1 MMNLSSMITPARSR
15 IWVSNI
21 PISAVISLSK
31 SSSLY
36 CNSFGNRSLINRR
49 FYSKDIDP
57 NNGKS
62 NSMRPAENTSS
73 TPNQSNDNDNSSN
86 NENNDVNKKENSTGI
101 NTGGAGI
108 SAAASSIREKLGSL
122 KPNLTKN
129 ILKSSKSD
137 NFNKHKTNAG
147 VDHALLAT
155 REQEANKDITSPEA
169 QAAFYR
175 LLLQANYPQ
184 YVVSRFETPGIA
196 SSPECMELYMEA
208 LQRIGRHSEADA
220 VRQNL
225 LTASSAGAVNP
236 SLASSNGNQPN
247 YHSNFP
253 SMYSPFYGSRK
264 EPLHVIVS
272 ESTLTIVSRW
282 LKWLIFFG
290 LLTYGLSET
299 FRYITENTTLLKNSE
314 VADKSVDVAKTNV
327 KFDDVKGCDEARAE
341 LEEIVDFLKDP
352 TKYESLGGK
361 LPKGVLLTGPPGTGK
376 TLLARATAGE
386 AGVDFFFMSGS
397 EFDEVYVG
405 VGAKRIR
412 ELFSQARSRA
422 PAIIFI
428 DELDAIGG
436 KRNPKDQAYAKQTLN
451 QLLVELDGFSQ
462 TTGII
467 IIGATNFP
475 ESLDKALTRPGRF
488 DKVVNVDLP
497 DVRGRAEILKLHMKK
512 ITLADDVDTTII
524 ARGTPGLSGAELS
537 NLVNQAA
544 VYACQKNAV
553 AVDMSHFEWAKD
565 KILMGAERK
574 TMVLTDAARRA
585 TAYHEA
591 GHAIMAM
598 YTTGAT
604 PLYKATILPRGRA
617 LGITFQLPEM
627 DKVDITRKE
636 CLARLDVCMGG
647 KMAEE
652 LIYGKENTTSG
663 CGSDLQSA
671 TGTARAMVTQ
681 YGMSGEVGP
690 VNLADNWESWSDK
703 IRDIADNDVVSLL
716 KDSEERTR
724 KMLSKKSVELHRLA
738 EGLIEYET
746 LDAKEIEKVC
756 RGEKLNKL
764 KTSTNKVV
772 DGPDSDE
779 RKDIGGNKPKI
790 PTLIN
795 A

>member
-1 MMNLSSMITPARSR
+1 MSLSPVLSNIASNGTKNNILKTIILKNTNKFTYRFLHSGLTRSSNQTLLLGNDHSSVLTYRSSMILH
-15 IWVSNI
+15 N
-21 PISAVISLSK
+21 K
-31 SSSLY
+31 
-36 CNSFGNRSLINRR
+36 R
-49 FYSKDIDP
+49 FYSDQVKKDDT
-57 NNGKS
+57 
-62 NSMRPAENTSS
+62 ATNTTATIPPSPSS
-73 TPNQSNDNDNSSN
+73 TTTKRNVASTSNMNEAVNHAVLAKQEQQAN
-86 NENNDVNKKENSTGI
+86 N
-101 NTGGAGI
+101 
-108 SAAASSIREKLGSL
+108 
-122 KPNLTKN
+122 
-129 ILKSSKSD
+129 
-137 NFNKHKTNAG
+137 
-147 VDHALLAT
+147 
-155 REQEANKDITSPEA
+155 DITSADA
-169 QAAFYR
+169 QAVFYK
-175 LLLQANYPQ
+175 LLLKANYPQ

-208 LQRIGRHSEADA
+208 LQRIGRHSEADG
-220 VRQNL
+220 VRQTL

-236 SLASSNGNQPN
+236 SLASSSTTNPN
-247 YHSNFP
+247 YHTSPGP
-253 SMYSPFYGSRK
+253 SLYNPFYGSKK

-272 ESTLTIVSRW
+272 ESTFTIISRW
-282 LKWLIFFG
+282 VKWLVVFG
-290 LLTYGLSET
+290 VLTYGLSEL

-314 VADKSVDVAKTNV
+314 VADKSVDVAKTDV
-327 KFDDVKGCDEARAE
+327 KFDDVQGCDEARAE

-352 TKYESLGGK
+352 TKYEALGGK

-412 ELFSQARSRA
+412 DLFSQARSRA
-422 PAIIFI
+422 PAIVFI

-462 TTGII
+462 TSGII

-488 DKVVNVDLP
+488 DKIVNVDLP
-497 DVRGRAEILKLHMKK
+497 DVRGRAAILKHHMEK
-512 ITLADDVDTTII
+512 ITMADDVDPTII
-524 ARGTPGLSGAELS
+524 ARGTPGLSGAELA

-544 VYACQKNAV
+544 VYACQKDAV
-553 AVDMSHFEWAKD
+553 SVNMNHLEWAKD

-574 TMVLTDAARRA
+574 TMVLTEAARKA
-585 TAYHEA
+585 TAFHEA

-598 YTTGAT
+598 FTSGAT

-627 DKVDITRKE
+627 DKVDITKKE

-647 KMAEE
+647 KIAEE
-652 LIYGKENTTSG
+652 IIYGKENTTSG

-671 TGTARAMVTQ
+671 TGTARAMITQ
-681 YGMSGEVGP
+681 YGMSDSVGP
-690 VNLADNWESWSDK
+690 VNLSDNWDSWSNK
-703 IRDIADNDVVSLL
+703 IRDVADNEIIEVLKSSEDRTRSLL
-716 KDSEERTR
+716 KQ
-724 KMLSKKSVELHRLA
+724 KSVELHRLA

-746 LDAKEIEKVC
+746 LDAKEMDKICK
-756 RGEKLNKL
+756 GEPINKL
-764 KTSTNKVV
+764 KNSTNKVI

-779 RKDIGGNKPKI
+779 RKDIGGSKPKI

>member
-1 MMNLSSMITPARSR
+1 MVLPALLGVSGLCTRNASRLLVSQAPLLTSITLRR
-15 IWVSNI
+15 IQNKRI
-21 PISAVISLSK
+21 GANSLLWKRLYSDKPTQK
-31 SSSLY
+31 SDE
-36 CNSFGNRSLINRR
+36 NVE
-49 FYSKDIDP
+49 
-57 NNGKS
+57 NGKKETETLNQGS
-62 NSMRPAENTSS
+62 ASASGSENT
-73 TPNQSNDNDNSSN
+73 Q
-86 NENNDVNKKENSTGI
+86 NKKEQ
-101 NTGGAGI
+101 
-108 SAAASSIREKLGSL
+108 
-122 KPNLTKN
+122 
-129 ILKSSKSD
+129 SD
-137 NFNKHKTNAG
+137 NDEG
-147 VDHALLAT
+147 PVSHAILAT
-155 REQEANKDITSPEA
+155 KEQQANKDLSNPNS
-169 QAAFYR
+169 QADFYK
-175 LLLQANYPQ
+175 LLLRSNYPQ

-196 SSPECMELYMEA
+196 SSPECMALYMEA
-208 LQRIGRHSEADA
+208 LQRIGRHSEAEA
-220 VRQNL
+220 VRQTL
-225 LTASSAGAVNP
+225 MTASSAGAVNP
-236 SLASSNGNQPN
+236 SLASSSSAGAPHMGGNG
-247 YHSNFP
+247 SNAYTGVSGMFNP
-253 SMYSPFYGSRK
+253 YMGSRK
-264 EPLHVIVS
+264 EPLHVVVT
-272 ESTLTIVSRW
+272 ESTFSMISRW
-282 LKWLIFFG
+282 LKWLIVFG
-290 LLTYGLSET
+290 AVTYGLTEG
-299 FRYITENTTLLKNSE
+299 FKYITEHSTLFKTNE

-327 KFDDVKGCDEARAE
+327 RFDDVRGCDEARAE

-361 LPKGVLLTGPPGTGK
+361 LPKGILLTGPPGTGK

-462 TTGII
+462 TSGII

-497 DVRGRAEILKLHMKK
+497 DVRGRADILKHHMKK
-512 ITLADDVDTTII
+512 VTLAPDVDPTII
-524 ARGTPGLSGAELS
+524 ARGTPGLSGAELM

-544 VYACQKNAV
+544 VYACQKNAI

-574 TMVLTDAARRA
+574 TMVLTEASKRA

-591 GHAIMAM
+591 GHALMAL
-598 YTTGAT
+598 YTSGAT

-627 DKVDITRKE
+627 DKVDITKKE
-636 CLARLDVCMGG
+636 CMARLDVCMGG
-647 KMAEE
+647 KIAEE

-671 TGTARAMVTQ
+671 TNTARAMVTQ
-681 YGMSGEVGP
+681 YGMSEHVGP
-690 VNLADNWESWSDK
+690 VNLADKWESWSGK
-703 IRDIADNDVVSLL
+703 IRDIADNEVIDML
-716 KDSEERTR
+716 KASEERTR
-724 KMLSKKSVELHRLA
+724 KLLAEKEVELHRLA
-738 EGLIEYET
+738 QGLMEYET
-746 LDAKEIEKVC
+746 LDSAEIQRVC
-756 RGEKLNKL
+756 QGESINKM
-764 KTSTNKVV
+764 KTTTNPVV
-772 DGPDSDE
+772 EGPDSDE
-779 RKDIGGNKPKI
+779 RKELGDKSKI
-790 PTLIN
+790 PVLIN

>member
-1 MMNLSSMITPARSR
+1 MLRA
-15 IWVSNI
+15 VSTQRGT
-21 PISAVISLSK
+21 
-31 SSSLY
+31 
-36 CNSFGNRSLINRR
+36 FGNTESKLIQQRR
-49 FYSKDIDP
+49 FYVDAKKPEETQGSSSPPPKTSATI
-57 NNGKS
+57 NN
-62 NSMRPAENTSS
+62 T
-73 TPNQSNDNDNSSN
+73 T
-86 NENNDVNKKENSTGI
+86 
-101 NTGGAGI
+101 
-108 SAAASSIREKLGSL
+108 
-122 KPNLTKN
+122 
-129 ILKSSKSD
+129 
-137 NFNKHKTNAG
+137 KTNNKAATPPPPTQQ
-147 VDHALLAT
+147 VSHAILASQ
-155 REQEANKDITSPEA
+155 EQVANKELTNPDA
-169 QAAFYR
+169 QANFYKI
-175 LLLQANYPQ
+175 LLQSNYPQ

-220 VRQNL
+220 VRQTL

-236 SLASSNGNQPN
+236 SLASSSNMGSQN
-247 YHSNFP
+247 YHGTFP
-253 SMYSPFYGSRK
+253 SLYSPFYGSRK

-272 ESTLTIVSRW
+272 ESTFTIISRW
-282 LKWLIFFG
+282 VKWLVVFG
-290 LLTYGLSET
+290 LITYGVTEG
-299 FRYITENTTLLKNSE
+299 FKYITENTSLLKNSE

-352 TKYESLGGK
+352 TKYESLGGT

-412 ELFSQARSRA
+412 ELFAQARARA

-475 ESLDKALTRPGRF
+475 EALDKALTRPGRF

-497 DVRGRAEILKLHMKK
+497 DVRGRADILKLHMKK
-512 ITLADDVDTTII
+512 VTLASDVDPTLI

-544 VYACQKNAV
+544 VYACQQNAI

-574 TMVLTDAARRA
+574 TMVLTDSARRA

-598 YTTGAT
+598 FTTGAT

-627 DKVDITRKE
+627 DKVDVTRKE
-636 CLARLDVCMGG
+636 CLATLDVCMGG
-647 KMAEE
+647 KIAEE
-652 LIYGKENTTSG
+652 LIYGKDNTTSG

-671 TGTARAMVTQ
+671 TNTARSMVTQ
-681 YGMSGEVGP
+681 YGMSDEVGP
-690 VNLADNWESWSDK
+690 ISLAENWESWSNK
-703 IRDIADNDVVSLL
+703 IRDVADNEVIGLL
-716 KDSEERTR
+716 KQSEDRTR
-724 KMLSKKSVELHRLA
+724 RMLAKKSIELHRLA
-738 EGLIEYET
+738 QGLMEYET
-746 LDAKEIEKVC
+746 LDAKEIDQVC
-756 RGEKLNKL
+756 KGEPLDKL
-764 KTSTNKVV
+764 KMSSNTVIE
-772 DGPDSDE
+772 GPDSDE
-779 RKDIGGNKPKI
+779 RKGMGDKPKI
-790 PTLIN
+790 PSLIR
-795 A
+795 AK

>member
-1 MMNLSSMITPARSR
+1 MGLPNIANSLVNLQTSNFLVRNIGLKPLIGSS
-15 IWVSNI
+15 
-21 PISAVISLSK
+21 
-31 SSSLY
+31 
-36 CNSFGNRSLINRR
+36 INR
-49 FYSKDIDP
+49 F
-57 NNGKS
+57 
-62 NSMRPAENTSS
+62 
-73 TPNQSNDNDNSSN
+73 
-86 NENNDVNKKENSTGI
+86 
-101 NTGGAGI
+101 
-108 SAAASSIREKLGSL
+108 
-122 KPNLTKN
+122 TKN
-129 ILKSSKSD
+129 K
-137 NFNKHKTNAG
+137 NFNKQHHSISLKYNNYYTSKSNFNHLNINKLITRQSLLLNNIRCYSKKSKTIDNDLNNKNENENESEKLKKNSSKNEKIDNAKEINNKPIINEP
-147 VDHALLAT
+147 VNHALLAKQ
-155 REQEANKDITSPEA
+155 EQEANRDITSA
-169 QAAFYR
+169 GSQATFYK
-175 LLLQANYPQ
+175 LLLKSNYPQ

-196 SSPECMELYMEA
+196 SSPECTELYMEA
-208 LQRIGRHSEADA
+208 LQRVGRHSEADV
-220 VRQNL
+220 VRQTL

-236 SLASSNGNQPN
+236 SLTSSNTNNPN
-247 YHSNFP
+247 YHTNPTP
-253 SMYSPFYGSRK
+253 SLYNPFYGSKK

-272 ESTLTIVSRW
+272 ESTFTIISRW
-282 LKWLIFFG
+282 LKWIIFFG
-290 LLTYGLSET
+290 LVTYGLSET
-299 FRYITENTTLLKNSE
+299 FKYITENTTLLKNSD

-327 KFDDVKGCDEARAE
+327 KFEDVKGCDEARAE

-352 TKYESLGGK
+352 TKYEALGGN

-412 ELFSQARSRA
+412 DLFSQARSRA
-422 PAIIFI
+422 PAIVFI

-462 TTGII
+462 TSGII

-497 DVRGRAEILKLHMKK
+497 DVRGRSAILKHHMEK
-512 ITLADDVDTTII
+512 ITLANDVDPTLI
-524 ARGTPGLSGAELS
+524 ARGTPGLSGAELA
-537 NLVNQAA
+537 NLINQAA

-553 AVDMSHFEWAKD
+553 AVDMTHLEWAKD

-574 TMVLTDAARRA
+574 TMVLTEAARRA
-585 TAYHEA
+585 TAFHEA

-598 YTTGAT
+598 YTNGAT

-627 DKVDITRKE
+627 DKIDTTKKE

-647 KMAEE
+647 KIAEE
-652 LIYGKENTTSG
+652 IIYGKENTTSG

-671 TGTARAMVTQ
+671 TATARAMITQ
-681 YGMSGEVGP
+681 YGMSESVGP
-690 VNLADNWESWSDK
+690 VNLSDNWDSWSGK
-703 IRDIADNDVVSLL
+703 IRNIADNEIIEVLKESEDRSRSLL
-716 KDSEERTR
+716 N
-724 KMLSKKSVELHRLA
+724 KKSAELHRLA

-756 RGEKLNKL
+756 KGEPINKV
-764 KTSTNKVV
+764 KSSTNKVV

-779 RKDIGGNKPKI
+779 RKDIGGAKPKI

>member
-1 MMNLSSMITPARSR
+1 MTLLPIVPAAVAAAAATGTKRLLTAGAVRSFVLHRQCASLTSLARAQSAYPATMHSSLLYRRPAR
-15 IWVSNI
+15 
-21 PISAVISLSK
+21 
-31 SSSLY
+31 LY
-36 CNSFGNRSLINRR
+36 ATTTPTND
-49 FYSKDIDP
+49 KD
-57 NNGKS
+57 K
-62 NSMRPAENTSS
+62 
-73 TPNQSNDNDNSSN
+73 
-86 NENNDVNKKENSTGI
+86 
-101 NTGGAGI
+101 
-108 SAAASSIREKLGSL
+108 AAAAPGKTSAPSTDLPKDQGSTAV
-122 KPNLTKN
+122 N
-129 ILKSSKSD
+129 
-137 NFNKHKTNAG
+137 
-147 VDHALLAT
+147 HALLAKQ
-155 REQEANKDITSPEA
+155 EQEANRDITSADA
-169 QAAFYR
+169 QAQFYK
-175 LLLQANYPQ
+175 LLLTANYPQ

-208 LQRIGRHSEADA
+208 LQRIGRHSEADG
-220 VRQNL
+220 VRQTL

-236 SLASSNGNQPN
+236 SLASSSGSNPN
-247 YHSNFP
+247 YHSSPGP
-253 SMYSPFYGSRK
+253 SLYNPFYGSKK

-272 ESTLTIVSRW
+272 ESTFTIISRW
-282 LKWLIFFG
+282 VKWIVFFG
-290 LLTYGLSET
+290 LLTYGLSEV
-299 FRYITENTTLLKNSE
+299 FRYVTENTTLLKNSE

-327 KFDDVKGCDEARAE
+327 RFDDVQGCDEARAE

-352 TKYESLGGK
+352 TKYEALGGK

-412 ELFSQARSRA
+412 DLFSQARARA

-462 TTGII
+462 TSGII

-488 DKVVNVDLP
+488 DKIVNVDLP
-497 DVRGRAEILKLHMKK
+497 DVRGRAAILKHHMEK
-512 ITLADDVDTTII
+512 ITLADDVDPTLI
-524 ARGTPGLSGAELS
+524 ARGTPGLSGAELA

-544 VYACQKNAV
+544 VYACQKDAV
-553 AVDMSHFEWAKD
+553 SVNMTHLEWAKD

-574 TMVLTDAARRA
+574 TMVLTEAARRA
-585 TAYHEA
+585 TAFHEA

-598 YTTGAT
+598 FTNGAT

-647 KMAEE
+647 KIAEE
-652 LIYGKENTTSG
+652 VIYGKENTTSG

-671 TGTARAMVTQ
+671 TATARAMITQ
-681 YGMSGEVGP
+681 YGMSDSVGP
-690 VNLADNWESWSDK
+690 VNLSDNWDSWSNK
-703 IRDIADNDVVSLL
+703 IRDVADNEIIEVL
-716 KDSEERTR
+716 KGSEDRTR
-724 KMLSKKSVELHRLA
+724 AMLNKKSLELHRLA

-746 LDAKEIEKVC
+746 LDAKEMEKIC
-756 RGEKLNKL
+756 KGEPINKS
-764 KTSTNKVV
+764 KTSTNTVV

-779 RKDIGGNKPKI
+779 RKDIGGDKPKI